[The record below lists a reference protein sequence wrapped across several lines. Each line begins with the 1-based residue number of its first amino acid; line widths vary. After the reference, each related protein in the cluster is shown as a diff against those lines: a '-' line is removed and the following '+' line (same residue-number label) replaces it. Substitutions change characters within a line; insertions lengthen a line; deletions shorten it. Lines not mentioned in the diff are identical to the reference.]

1 MSNDSVRRIM
11 AEVKEFNK
19 LNKSASTFFYAAPL
33 ESDLFEWHFSVRGP
47 PDTAFADG
55 VYHGRIVLP
64 AEYPLKPPEIILLT
78 PNGRFEVGKR
88 ICLSVTAH
96 HQETWRPSWGI
107 RTILTA
113 LVGFMPSKAEGVG
126 ALDYP
131 DSDRRRLARLSWSF
145 RCKLCG
151 VRPIEQLYVPAAV
164 EAGFPG
170 AFVPPAGTPSAAAPS
185 NAAAALPSASQSQT
199 VPAASNSESEKVL
212 KTSSAKP
219 PEPTLSCCSNGCCE
233 SKAEASSSTSS
244 SISSVSERAEGNSKD
259 TTTDSSASLPP
270 ATTPPNPSRNTN
282 DVVHVQTS
290 TAYSNNSTEAAA
302 PVQPNQ
308 IASRNAPSRQTEVTQ
323 PSESQPITTTT
334 SSPRSVSAH
343 KVQEPE
349 LFYLACAIIV
359 TVLAI
364 VFRRLYVVLTTF

>member
-96 HQETWRPSWGI
+96 HQETWQPSWGI

-164 EAGFPG
+164 EARFPG
-170 AFVPPAGTPSAAAPS
+170 AFVPPAGTPSSAASS
-185 NAAAALPSASQSQT
+185 NVATVLPSSSQT
-199 VPAASNSESEKVL
+199 VPVDSNSESEKVL

-219 PEPTLSCCSNGCCE
+219 PEPTLPCCSSACCE
-233 SKAEASSSTSS
+233 SKAEASSS
-244 SISSVSERAEGNSKD
+244 SISSIPEPAEGNSKES
-259 TTTDSSASLPP
+259 TTDSSASHST
-270 ATTPPNPSRNTN
+270 ATTPINPSHNSN
-282 DVVHVQTS
+282 DAVDEQTS
-290 TAYSNNSTEAAA
+290 TAPSDNSTEERA
-302 PVQPNQ
+302 PAQPNQ
-308 IASRNAPSRQTEVTQ
+308 IASRNAPSTHFEATQ
-323 PSESQPITTTT
+323 PSETQPITTTN

-359 TVLAI
+359 TILAI
-364 VFRRLYVVLTTF
+364 VFRRLYVVLTNF